1 MNSKN
6 SFHLKLIPNFSYSKE
21 KLSVALRNK
30 DFYLF
35 NLLHKK
41 SLKER
46 NALKLSNNNN
56 NRTNVNE
63 FKRPRKLIQIKE
75 LNMNNLFAQKKIKSK
90 NYDESNKNIENYFN
104 NFFIKTQ
111 RKTFRHNSSFFLI
124 KDKMDIEPLNN
135 IKNSLII
142 TSLFKNNINTKEKNK
157 EKKKKLK
164 KIKKSFTLKILNKE
178 EIEKL
183 KANYFL
189 SNSIIKNEAKK
200 TRKNEGTQFN
210 MNFVNYH
217 NMNAKKNK
225 MIISRNSFCSPKS
238 IIFQKE
244 FDKYKSVDSKRYF

>member
-75 LNMNNLFAQKKIKSK
+75 LNMNNLFDQKKIKSK

-200 TRKNEGTQFN
+200 QQ
-210 MNFVNYH
+210 
-217 NMNAKKNK
+217 K
-225 MIISRNSFCSPKS
+225 MKELNS
-238 IIFQKE
+238 I
-244 FDKYKSVDSKRYF
+244 

>member
-75 LNMNNLFAQKKIKSK
+75 LNMNNLFDQKKIKSK

-157 EKKKKLK
+157 EKKK
-164 KIKKSFTLKILNKE
+164 N
-178 EIEKL
+178 
-183 KANYFL
+183 
-189 SNSIIKNEAKK
+189 
-200 TRKNEGTQFN
+200 
-210 MNFVNYH
+210 
-217 NMNAKKNK
+217 
-225 MIISRNSFCSPKS
+225 
-238 IIFQKE
+238 
-244 FDKYKSVDSKRYF
+244 